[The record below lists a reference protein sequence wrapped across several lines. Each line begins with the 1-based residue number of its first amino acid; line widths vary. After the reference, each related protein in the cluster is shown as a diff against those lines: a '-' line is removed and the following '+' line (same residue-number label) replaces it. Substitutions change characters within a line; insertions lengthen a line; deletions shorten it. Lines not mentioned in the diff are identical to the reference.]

1 MKHYVQ
7 VIRKADLVKLARDS
21 ILADQDYYLASLQY
35 AIKKHDEPEIERC
48 KRRLFEI
55 HVELKGLDMHEQL
68 Q

>member
-1 MKHYVQ
+1 MKQ
-7 VIRKADLVKLARDS
+7 FIKIIRTVTYTERARELLLAE
-21 ILADQDYYLASLQY
+21 QDYQLASLTH
-35 AIKKHDEPEIERC
+35 AIKNHDEPEIERC

>member
-1 MKHYVQ
+1 MKQ
-7 VIRKADLVKLARDS
+7 FIKILRKADLVKLARDS
-21 ILADQDYYLASLQY
+21 ILADQDYYLASLAY
-35 AIKKHDEPEIERC
+35 AIKNHDEPEIERC

>member
-1 MKHYVQ
+1 MKQ
-7 VIRKADLVKLARDS
+7 FIKIIRTVNYGESVRELL
-21 ILADQDYYLASLQY
+21 LGEQDYELASLAY
-35 AIKKHDEPEIERC
+35 AIKKHDEPEIERS

>member
-1 MKHYVQ
+1 MKQ
-7 VIRKADLVKLARDS
+7 FIKIIRTVTYAERARELL
-21 ILADQDYYLASLQY
+21 IGEQYYELASLAY
-35 AIKKHDEPEIERC
+35 ALKNHDESEIERC